1 VADLVDL
8 DLNFVGGSAYDD
20 DIGVWNGTGTCTT
33 HHGESDC
40 YADLYNLCVREA
52 TEGVVA
58 DYWPFTECMFSSQ
71 GELCAD
77 SWNGEDCGASA
88 YNATLFDAVVSK
100 CSAAAGLSSAAAD
113 ALLDCAVTG
122 SHSGMADA
130 GKQLLLDDFAAA
142 AEADSQGSPVWINVD
157 GKLVDEKAYTDVD
170 DWGKAVLE
178 AICDS
183 SAAKNP
189 GSTLP
194 SACSA
199 SSSSSS

>member
-1 VADLVDL
+1 MADLVDL

-40 YADLYNLCVREA
+40 YADLYSLCVREA

-100 CSAAAGLSSAAAD
+100 CSAAAVGTRLFASVRTWISA
-113 ALLDCAVTG
+113 
-122 SHSGMADA
+122 
-130 GKQLLLDDFAAA
+130 
-142 AEADSQGSPVWINVD
+142 ESPV
-157 GKLVDEKAYTDVD
+157 
-170 DWGKAVLE
+170 
-178 AICDS
+178 
-183 SAAKNP
+183 
-189 GSTLP
+189 
-194 SACSA
+194 
-199 SSSSSS
+199 SSSSESPGTS